1 MEIKTDFNSP
11 LGVGGN
17 RINRLF
23 EQKKENVL
31 SVYFT
36 AGFPKLEDTLPTLE
50 CLQANGVDL
59 VEVGVPF
66 SDPMAD
72 GIVIQNSNHQA
83 LQNGMSIRKLF
94 EQLTGVR
101 AKIHIP
107 LVMMGYLN
115 PIMQFGFEAFCKEC
129 HRVGVDGMIVPDL
142 PMSDFLSEYKDIAA
156 HYGLEFI
163 FLITPETS
171 EERIRQ
177 IDGHTNGFI
186 YMVSSAAVTGTQ
198 SSFDNKVDYFNRINS
213 MNLKNPRL
221 VGFGISNKS
230 TRDMVNRYSS
240 GAIIGSAFIKVLQET
255 QDVEKGVK
263 LLLENLEK

>member
-1 MEIKTDFNSP
+1 M
-11 LGVGGN
+11 N
-17 RINRLF
+17 RINQLF
-23 EQKKENVL
+23 EQKKENIL

-36 AGFPKLEDTLPTLE
+36 AGFPKLEDTVPTLE

-72 GIVIQNSNHQA
+72 GIVIQNSSHQA

-142 PMSDFLSEYKDIAA
+142 PMSDFLAEYKDIAER
-156 HYGLEFI
+156 YGLEFI

-171 EERIRQ
+171 EERIRE

-186 YMVSSAAVTGTQ
+186 YMVSSATVTGTQ
-198 SSFDNKVDYFNRINS
+198 NSFDTKVDYFNRINS

-230 TRDMVNRYSS
+230 TRDMVNRYSC
-240 GAIIGSAFIKVLQET
+240 GAIIGSAFIKALQET

-263 LLLENLEK
+263 LLLENLAK

>member
-1 MEIKTDFNSP
+1 M
-11 LGVGGN
+11 N
-17 RINRLF
+17 RINQLF
-23 EQKKENVL
+23 EQKKGNIL

-36 AGFPKLEDTLPTLE
+36 AGFPKLEGTLPTLK

-59 VEVGVPF
+59 VEIGVPF

-72 GIVIQNSNHQA
+72 GIVIQNSSHVA

-94 EQLTGVR
+94 EQLTAVR
-101 AKIHIP
+101 AEIHIP
-107 LVMMGYLN
+107 LIMMGYLN

-129 HRVGVDGMIVPDL
+129 HRVGVDGMIIPDL
-142 PMSDFLSEYKDIAA
+142 PMADFLAEYKEIAQR
-156 HYGLEFI
+156 YELEFI

-171 EERIRQ
+171 DERIRE
-177 IDGHTNGFI
+177 IDSHTNGFI
-186 YMVSSAAVTGTQ
+186 YMVSSAATTGTQ
-198 SSFDNKVDYFNRINS
+198 TSFDNKVEYFNRINS

-240 GAIIGSAFIKVLQET
+240 GAIIGSAFIKALQET

>member
-1 MEIKTDFNSP
+1 M
-11 LGVGGN
+11 N
-17 RINRLF
+17 RINQLF
-23 EQKKENVL
+23 ENKKENIL

-36 AGFPKLEDTLPTLE
+36 AGFPKLDGTIPTLQ

-72 GIVIQNSNHQA
+72 GVVIQNSSHQA

-94 EQLTGVR
+94 EQLTDVR
-101 AKIHIP
+101 STIHIP

-129 HRVGVDGMIVPDL
+129 HRVGVDGMIIPDL
-142 PMSDFLSEYKDIAA
+142 PMADFLSQYKEIAER
-156 HYGLEFI
+156 YGLEFI

-171 EERIRQ
+171 EERIRL

-198 SSFDNKVDYFNRINS
+198 SSFDNKVDYFNRINA

-221 VGFGISNKS
+221 IGFGISNKS

-240 GAIIGSAFIKVLQET
+240 GAIIGSAFIKALEET
-255 QDVEKGVK
+255 QDVEKGVE
-263 LLLENLEK
+263 LLLRKLDE

>member
-1 MEIKTDFNSP
+1 M
-11 LGVGGN
+11 N
-17 RINRLF
+17 RINKLF
-23 EQKKENVL
+23 QQKSENIL

-36 AGFPKLEDTLPTLE
+36 AGFPKLEDTLPTLK

-59 VEVGVPF
+59 VEIGVPF

-72 GIVIQNSNHQA
+72 GIVIQNSSQHA
-83 LQNGMSIRKLF
+83 LKNGMSIRKLF
-94 EQLTGVR
+94 EQLTAVR
-101 AKIHIP
+101 AEIHIP
-107 LVMMGYLN
+107 LIMMGYLN

-129 HRVGVDGMIVPDL
+129 HRVGVDGMIIPDL
-142 PMSDFLSEYKDIAA
+142 PMADFLAEYKEIAQR
-156 HYGLEFI
+156 YELEFI

-171 EERIRQ
+171 DERIRE
-177 IDGHTNGFI
+177 IDSHTNGFI
-186 YMVSSAAVTGTQ
+186 YMVSSAATTGTQ
-198 SSFDNKVDYFNRINS
+198 TSFDNKVEYFNRINS

-240 GAIIGSAFIKVLQET
+240 GAIIGSAFVKALQET

-263 LLLENLEK
+263 FLLQNLEK